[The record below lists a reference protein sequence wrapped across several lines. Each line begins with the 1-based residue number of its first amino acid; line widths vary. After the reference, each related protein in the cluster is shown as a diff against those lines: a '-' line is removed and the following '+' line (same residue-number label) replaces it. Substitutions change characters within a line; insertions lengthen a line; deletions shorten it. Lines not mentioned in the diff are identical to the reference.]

1 MCGAGSRGPLRD
13 NASNTTKMLAQS
25 GLLADATIHFEHFH
39 KQTEVNKTLYDG
51 ASEQI
56 PEWQH
61 RLLYQRSVQSITRQ
75 AYDIW
80 KW

>member
-1 MCGAGSRGPLRD
+1 
-13 NASNTTKMLAQS
+13 MLAQS